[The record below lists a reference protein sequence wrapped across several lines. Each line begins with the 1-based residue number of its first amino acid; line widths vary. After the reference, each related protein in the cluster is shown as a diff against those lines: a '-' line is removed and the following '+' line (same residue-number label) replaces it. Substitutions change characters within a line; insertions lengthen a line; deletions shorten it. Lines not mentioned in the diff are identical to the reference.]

1 MAVRMTSILNTL
13 VSSLCTRYYK
23 KGLKVLCRTLPLV
36 CLPIITSRYHVH
48 DWISQGLCLRFCFCI
63 FKTGL
68 LKAWEQRLILSSIH
82 THPASFPGQSG
93 NEAGWSIHSLILSPH
108 STAII
113 TSSTSSCVYCKQ
125 QYEDWEWGH
134 MHHNIMFQH
143 TKP

>member
-48 DWISQGLCLRFCFCI
+48 DWISQGLCLHFCFCI

-68 LKAWEQRLILSSIH
+68 VKAWEQRLILSSIH

-93 NEAGWSIHSLILSPH
+93 NGFCEVFIVSFSVHIPQLLSLPVQVAVCTASNSMRTGNEATCTIILY
-108 STAII
+108 
-113 TSSTSSCVYCKQ
+113 V
-125 QYEDWEWGH
+125 
-134 MHHNIMFQH
+134 QH